1 MSKLSSWFWIILT
14 VISGKKIMDFTGP
27 NQKRKWKKDERDLP
41 FRVSTTLMLH
51 LDGGKETRGE

>member
-14 VISGKKIMDFTGP
+14 VISGEKIMD